1 MTDSR
6 ATRLPLFGRRREFL
20 VSGATQLRLGLSA
33 AGLATVLLV
42 PLNLALEAATRAG
55 TEALLVDAP
64 GLARPL
70 EERDRWQARLV
81 LGGSVL
87 FVLGVFVLGVLEG
100 HRTAG
105 AARRL
110 ARSADALADGRL
122 DTRVR
127 LRRGDALVGLADRFN
142 AMAATLAAGAAQDER
157 DLEVAATEIERLGA
171 SPGATA
177 IAAHLREIAARR
189 RPPGVP
195 SAGAPQPASA
205 GSSSPASANP
215 LARSTHASHARHGRP
230 SSRGS

>member
-1 MTDSR
+1 MTHSS

-20 VSGATQLRLGLSA
+20 VSRATQLRLGLSA
-33 AGLATVLLV
+33 AGLAILLLV
-42 PLNLALEAATRAG
+42 PLNLVLDAATRAG

-81 LGGSVL
+81 LGGSVI
-87 FVLGVFVLGVLEG
+87 FVLGVFVLGVLES

-105 AARRL
+105 AARSL

-142 AMAATLAAGAAQDER
+142 EMAATLATCAAQDER
-157 DLEVAATEIERLGA
+157 DLEVAATEVERLGA
-171 SPGATA
+171 SPGASA
-177 IAAHLREIAARR
+177 VAARLREIAARR

-195 SAGAPQPASA
+195 SA
-205 GSSSPASANP
+205 
-215 LARSTHASHARHGRP
+215 
-230 SSRGS
+230 